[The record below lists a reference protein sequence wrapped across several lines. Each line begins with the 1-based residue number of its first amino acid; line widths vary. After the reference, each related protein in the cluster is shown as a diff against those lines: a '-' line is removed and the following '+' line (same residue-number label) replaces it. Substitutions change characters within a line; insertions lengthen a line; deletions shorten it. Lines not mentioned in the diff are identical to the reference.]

1 MAAGVRQHETPDF
14 VREHHIDP
22 ITLDIIENTLSNTR
36 FEMDRVLETT
46 AVSPVIR
53 EQSDQFPLIA
63 DRHGRMVIGQF
74 GSAIQ
79 TIIAHSPYTAADFRE
94 GDVLALNDPYMC
106 EGSISHTPDFLILK
120 PIFYDGALVGYS
132 SQWGNLM
139 DVGGT
144 AAGSMPIG
152 ARSIYYE
159 GIRMPPIKLY
169 DAGRLNEE
177 ALRMFCHNTRLPKH
191 AEADIKAIAA
201 GCAAGAA
208 RVVELCDRFGKD
220 TYLEACD
227 AMLDRTRRGL
237 IEIIRTH
244 LPDGKRFSFEDY
256 ADDDG
261 LGSGPI
267 KLEITMWRDGDH
279 LFIDWT
285 GSDPQVPGSVNFLLN
300 PEMFKMFAGVFLIMA
315 FDPALV
321 FNDGYYD
328 VVHVEIP
335 DGSILRPRFPAPL
348 GNRLTLMTRQFDVL
362 GGVFSKA
369 LEHFAVT
376 GSYGTSP
383 NFVYSGTDSRGH
395 PFQILEILYGGIP
408 ARPAG
413 DGLDGH
419 SWWPL
424 FKAVPTEYLEK
435 YYPLR
440 IESYS
445 VRTDSG
451 GAGYHRGGHGV
462 EKLYIF
468 LADGSISFQDD
479 RAHTRPWGADGGR
492 SGASSE
498 KIITRRDGTEERLP
512 SKVESFPV
520 RQGDRLNFS
529 TAGAGGLGDPLDREA
544 GRVAYDVRSGLV
556 SVDAARSQYGV
567 VVARDGTVDEAAT
580 GQTRDQMRKSRDGI
594 PQFDFGPVPPV
605 EELRK
610 VIAKER
616 REFDAAMARNAGD
629 DAATAGAE
637 RATGTE

>member
-1 MAAGVRQHETPDF
+1 MATELRRDETPDF
-14 VREHHIDP
+14 VGEHDIDP

-74 GSAIQ
+74 GSAIN
-79 TIIAHSPYTAADFRE
+79 TIIEHSPYTPEDFQD
-94 GDVLALNDPYMC
+94 GDVLALNDPYLC
-106 EGSISHTPDFLILK
+106 EGSISHTPDFLILR
-120 PIFYDGALVGYS
+120 PIFHSGDLVGYA

-144 AAGSMPIG
+144 AAGSMPIR

-169 DAGRLNEE
+169 DGGRLNEE

-201 GCAAGAA
+201 GTAAGAA
-208 RVVELCDRFGKD
+208 RVIELCDRFGKD

-227 AMLDRTRRGL
+227 AMLDRTRRGVIDL
-237 IEIIRTH
+237 IRTH
-244 LPDGKRFSFEDY
+244 LPDGERFEFEDY

-261 LGSGPI
+261 LGFGPI
-267 KLEITMWRDGDH
+267 KLKMTMWRDGDH
-279 LFIDWT
+279 VHVDWT
-285 GSDPQVPGSVNFLLN
+285 GTDPQVPGSVNFFLN
-300 PEMFKMFAGVFLIMA
+300 REMFKMFTGVFLIMA
-315 FDPALV
+315 FAPDLV

-328 VVHVEIP
+328 VIHCTIP
-335 DGSILRPRFPAPL
+335 DGTVLRPEFPAPL
-348 GNRLTLMTRQFDVL
+348 GNRLSLMARQFDVV

-383 NFVYSGTDSRGH
+383 NFVYSGIDADGN

-419 SWWPL
+419 TWWPL

-440 IESYS
+440 VESYS
-445 VRTDSG
+445 VRPDSG

-462 EKLYIF
+462 DKIYTF
-468 LADGSISFQDD
+468 LSDGLISFQDD
-479 RAHTRPWGADGGR
+479 RAHTYPWGMDGGR
-492 SGASSE
+492 HGASSE
-498 KIITRRDGTEERLP
+498 KVVMRVDGSEVRLP
-512 SKVESFPV
+512 SKVEEFPV
-520 RQGDRLNFS
+520 RVGDRLRFA
-529 TAGAGGLGDPLDREA
+529 TAGAGGMGDPLTREPE
-544 GRVAYDVRSGLV
+544 RVAHDVRSGLV
-556 SVDAARSQYGV
+556 TVEAARSEYGV
-567 VVARDGTVDEAAT
+567 VVSADGEIDEAAT
-580 GQTRDQMRKSRDGI
+580 EESRAELRAGRDGL
-594 PQFDFGPVPPV
+594 PQFEFGPVPPV
-605 EELRK
+605 EELRRR
-610 VIAKER
+610 IAEER
-616 REFDAAMARNAGD
+616 REFDERMARE
-629 DAATAGAE
+629 AAQDQ
-637 RATGTE
+637 